1 MSEGEKK
8 QKVLVVVTHGPE
20 DLDRTY
26 APLFMASIAASMEYE
41 TSVFFMIKGPKLL
54 DKKWQE
60 EERRKGGNPFIHFF
74 DMAKDNGVKM
84 YVCVQSLKDMCHM
97 NESDVVDGV
106 EIVGGS
112 TLIDLLFDADRALF
126 FWPNME
132 YDVIIIGGGTA
143 GYTAGVILGRRG
155 KKIAVVEKEKFGGT
169 CVNYGC
175 VPSIF
180 LSDISFLYSRLSE
193 IGNYKGIEINLK
205 LNNFFSKREEII
217 DYLSTAGKRLIENA
231 SGETIEGEGIIRDN
245 HTVEVNGRL
254 LTTKE
259 IIIATGSKPKPPRI
273 EGIENAISEDQVVRL
288 NTIPSSMVIIGGGVA
303 GTEIAQIFAKLGTKV
318 TLLTRSKILKELH
331 EETRKLMI
339 DSLEFDGIDIIE
351 NSKIEKIYGEKV
363 YTNKGV
369 FDGEIVV
376 YATGRE
382 PNYPKGFEKLN
393 VEIGKEGIIVNERM
407 QTNIKNIYAIG
418 DIVNKEKKVAHVAY
432 MEAIIASL
440 NVLGTCEY
448 MDYTGTPQV
457 IYTDPQIGIAG
468 EKDKAVKFLKFPY
481 NADTRAIIKGLRE
494 GFALI
499 GIDKNGTIVYSEI
512 IGDNAEELINIM
524 ALAIRKRVTI
534 RDLAFT
540 IFIHPSLSEIL
551 VNAARGEFD
560 LDVDLYK

>member
-1 MSEGEKK
+1 
-8 QKVLVVVTHGPE
+8 
-20 DLDRTY
+20 
-26 APLFMASIAASMEYE
+26 
-41 TSVFFMIKGPKLL
+41 
-54 DKKWQE
+54 
-60 EERRKGGNPFIHFF
+60 
-74 DMAKDNGVKM
+74 
-84 YVCVQSLKDMCHM
+84 
-97 NESDVVDGV
+97 
-106 EIVGGS
+106 
-112 TLIDLLFDADRALF
+112 
-126 FWPNME
+126 ME

-231 SGETIEGEGIIRDN
+231 GGETIEGEGIIRDN
-245 HTVEVNGRL
+245 HTIEVNGRL

-288 NTIPSSMVIIGGGVA
+288 NAIPSSMVIIGGGVA

-331 EETRKLMI
+331 EETRKLVV

-351 NSKIEKIYGEKV
+351 NSKIEKIYEEKV

-369 FDGEIVV
+369 FDGEIIV

-407 QTNIKNIYAIG
+407 QTNIKNVYAIG

-448 MDYTGTPQV
+448 MDYSGTPQV

-494 GFALI
+494 GFGLI

-540 IFIHPSLSEIL
+540 IFVHPSLSEIL